1 MDEFHTVYIVCFRV
15 NILSCYHIK
24 TSHLATTFNIKTI
37 SAYTES
43 CQSSRKVN
51 IALLLLYSRYQ
62 LTHLTTQYFVLIEI
76 VNCSHLRLACTH
88 TDTQIKTHV
97 HKYTLQVHIY
107 TCIQHT
113 HIPVWTRTCTHQH
126 RHTHTIYT
134 QTPTHRH
141 TDTQTD
147 RDIDAQ
153 DIHPKT
159 HQHTHTNPECF
170 LANWNQASF
179 SIHMQV

>member
-15 NILSCYHIK
+15 NTLSCYHIK

-76 VNCSHLRLACTH
+76 VNCSHLRFGM
-88 TDTQIKTHV
+88 
-97 HKYTLQVHIY
+97 Y
-107 TCIQHT
+107 
-113 HIPVWTRTCTHQH
+113 
-126 RHTHTIYT
+126 
-134 QTPTHRH
+134 THRH
-141 TDTQTD
+141 TNKDTCTQIHSASTHIHLHTTYTHTCMNTYMYTPTQTHTYYIHTD
-147 RDIDAQ
+147 THPQTHRQTDIDAQ

-159 HQHTHTNPECF
+159 HQHTHINPECF
-170 LANWNQASF
+170 LAN
-179 SIHMQV
+179 